1 MKRYILL
8 ALLITSTTFIPLP
21 AQAGT
26 DSAPVIAPAV
36 DANKAKDIENGS
48 FYTGPITGKCSDGTF
63 TCHGEK
69 VIIESLFLK
78 IGGILS
84 LLVGILAVFGV
95 VINGIRYITSAGDP
109 TKAKTARS
117 GILAALIGV
126 IIAILAYTFIHFAQV
141 AGGFL
146 SGL

>member
-8 ALLITSTTFIPLP
+8 VLLIAGATFIPLP
-21 AQAGT
+21 AQAAT
-26 DSAPVIAPAV
+26 DSAPTIAPSV
-36 DANKAKDIENGS
+36 DASKIDDGTY
-48 FYTGPITGKCSDGTF
+48 FTDPIKGKCTDGTS
-63 TCHGEK
+63 TCHGEQPA
-69 VIIESLFLK
+69 IEFIFLK
-78 IGGILS
+78 IGGILT

-95 VINGIRYITSAGDP
+95 VINGIRYITSAGDAA
-109 TKAKTARS
+109 KAKTARG